1 MRWFAAAQLAFGFAL
16 LGPATSYAEPGARV
30 VAVWSELGEPAA
42 AGNEV
47 GARLSALVRELAAA
61 PGLEVV
67 EESSGGGLL
76 LASDAGRQ
84 ALRNIASQASA
95 EWLVVASHTSVA
107 DRHSLD
113 VEVVSAEGRSVLHA
127 ALEGRGTGGLASAVA
142 EAARRAGLAIASA
155 RERLA
160 EPEAGAEAALLGEA
174 ADPGRHVVSEVRV
187 EGNRRIEADAI
198 RGVLATRA
206 GEPLDS
212 RRVAEDVRRVY
223 DLGFFRDVR
232 VTAEDAPAG
241 PIVVVRVQ
249 ENPIIRQVAISGN
262 EGIDSEDIKEAL
274 TLTAGSTIDYPLLI
288 ENQQRIEA
296 LYQAKGY
303 HLAKANYSVESLA
316 ENAVA
321 VNFEVA
327 EGEKLRLVE
336 VDFVGNEHFSDG
348 DLLKGLETKPW
359 RWYSFVSQYWDKS
372 GLYADPLFGQDM
384 NSIQRKYMDAGYIRV
399 KLGDPEVTT
408 GEDGLRVRVVVE
420 EGNRY
425 RVGSLEVAGDDSI
438 DTDELRSLVGLKTGD
453 VFSRSGLSADVDKLQ
468 GFYADRGYYFAKVT
482 PRTRVN
488 PEDLTVDCAFEVEK
502 GELVFIDRIEVAGNQ
517 RTRDDV
523 VRRELSFVE
532 GGLYSRLAVER
543 SRARVHRLGFFEEVT
558 IEPKPRDDAG
568 RLGLGVNVV
577 ERSTGSF
584 SFGAGFGSTDGFLVN
599 GAIRQ
604 DNLLGKGWGLNASV
618 DMGSSSQAA
627 YFRFFNPYLW
637 GSLFSG
643 STTLSMTDR
652 EYVDFD
658 QQVQGLDFTL
668 GYPLDEGETKAY
680 SSYQFTDRQID
691 DFESQAAS
699 LIQREAEQ
707 EKTTTSLISLS
718 ARRDTRDDIRFPRK
732 GQVTAGSVEWAGL
745 GGWSNF
751 VRAEARTT
759 WWFPLKKWVGWDWT
773 FMANT
778 RVGYALPMNSIGDYD
793 LPGCGGDP
801 LSNLDCAGFT
811 SNVLPGQSAG
821 LADIDEDLELPLSER
836 YFLGGIG
843 AFPVRGFKARSLGPR
858 RGILTSQANF
868 TNPADRAYF
877 PTGTSQVNPGQCDY
891 GPGQCN
897 DIDDEDIDDFENLDL
912 TDVIGGNKMA
922 LLNLELQFPISEEF
936 GLNGILFFDMGNA
949 FAETESMNIADLRL
963 GTGAGAQW
971 FSPFGPIVVYLGFPL
986 DRLEDE
992 DSSVFEFSFGGS
1004 PY

>member
-1 MRWFAAAQLAFGFAL
+1 MRWMAAALTLAFAL
-16 LGPATSYAEPGARV
+16 SPAPASAEPAARV
-30 VAVWSELGEPAA
+30 AAIWSELGDREPSGKRADS
-42 AGNEV
+42 
-47 GARLSALVRELAAA
+47 RLAALVRELGAV
-61 PGLEVV
+61 PGIEVV
-67 EESSGGGLL
+67 ERGNGAGLL
-76 LASDAGRQ
+76 VASDRERQAFRSLASEVGAD
-84 ALRNIASQASA
+84 
-95 EWLVVASHTSVA
+95 WLVVASHTAVA
-107 DRHSLD
+107 DRHSVD
-113 VEVVSAEGRSVLHA
+113 VEVLSADGRSILHA

-142 EAARRAGLAIASA
+142 EAARRAGAAIAASGA
-155 RERLA
+155 ALA
-160 EPEAGAEAALLGEA
+160 EPEAGLEASLLGVET
-174 ADPGRHVVSEVRV
+174 DPGRKLVAEVRV

-212 RRVAEDVRRVY
+212 GRVAADVRRVY

-232 VTAEDAPAG
+232 VTAEDGPQG

-249 ENPIIRQVAISGN
+249 ENPVIREVAITGN

-274 TLTAGSTIDYPLLI
+274 TLSAGSTIDYPLLI

-303 HLAKANYSVESLA
+303 HLAKASYSVEPLA
-316 ENAVA
+316 ENAVS
-321 VNFEVA
+321 VNFEVV
-327 EGEKLRLVE
+327 EGDKLRLVE

-348 DLLKGLETKPW
+348 QLLKGLETKPW
-359 RWYSFVSQYWDKS
+359 RWYSPVSHFWDKS
-372 GLYADPLFGQDM
+372 GLYADPLFGQDL
-384 NSIQRKYMDAGYIRV
+384 NAVQRKYMDAGYIRV
-399 KLGDPEVTT
+399 RLGEPEVTT
-408 GEDGLRVRVVVE
+408 DEDGLRVRVSVE
-420 EGNRY
+420 EGARY
-425 RVGSLEVAGDDSI
+425 RVGALEVAGDDSV
-438 DTDELRSLVGLKTGD
+438 DTDELRSLVGLQEGD
-453 VFSRSGLSADVDKLQ
+453 VFSRSGLSADVDRLQ
-468 GFYADRGYYFAKVT
+468 GHYADRGYYFAKVT

-488 PEDLTVDCAFEVEK
+488 AESLTVDCVFEVEK

-543 SRARVHRLGFFEEVT
+543 SRARVQRLGFFEEVT
-558 IEPKPRDDAG
+558 IEPKPRDEAG

-577 ERSTGSF
+577 ERPTGSF
-584 SFGAGFGSTDGFLVN
+584 SFGAGFGSTDGFLIN

-604 DNLLGKGWGLNASV
+604 DNLLGRGWGLSASL
-618 DMGSSSQAA
+618 DLGSQAQA
-627 YFRFFNPYLW
+627 GYFRFFNPYLW

-652 EYVDFD
+652 QYTDFD
-658 QQVQGLDFTL
+658 QKVQGLDFTL
-668 GYPLDEGETKAY
+668 GYPLDEGETKAF
-680 SSYQFTDRQID
+680 SSYQFSNREID
-691 DFESQAAS
+691 NFESQAAS
-699 LIQREAEQ
+699 LIQREAYQEQ
-707 EKTTTSLISLS
+707 TTTSLISLS
-718 ARRDTRDDIRFPRK
+718 ARRDTRDDIRFPRS
-732 GQVTAGSVEWAGL
+732 GQITGAAIEWAGL

-759 WWFPLKKWVGWDWT
+759 HWFPLQKWIGWDWT

-778 RVGYALPMNSIGDYD
+778 RVGWAVPMNSIGDFD
-793 LPGCGGDP
+793 LPGCSSADPGGGQQP
-801 LSNLDCAGFT
+801 CT
-811 SNVLPGQSAG
+811 SFLAIPGVDAAG
-821 LADIDEDLELPLSER
+821 LADIDDELELPLSER

-858 RGILTSQANF
+858 RGIIQPTTFNNGEVAF
-868 TNPADRAYF
+868 NPAGVVSGGGCNF
-877 PTGTSQVNPGQCDY
+877 
-891 GPGQCN
+891 GPGECN
-897 DIDDEDIDDFENLDL
+897 DLDDEDVSDFENLEL

-922 LLNLELQFPISEEF
+922 LVNFELQFPISEEF
-936 GLNGILFFDMGNA
+936 GLTGILFFDMGNA
-949 FAETESMNIADLRL
+949 FAENDSINPADLRL

-992 DSSVFEFSFGGS
+992 DASVFEFSFGGS